1 MTRLIFSAA
10 LVLTLNST
18 ALAENQ
24 FNQRQTAQALAALQA
39 VGASCGSIRR
49 TQTVGTLPNRDTIV
63 AIECDTDARLIVR
76 VPQRG
81 DMTFYA
87 TCQQY
92 EQANPGENCF
102 P

>member
-1 MTRLIFSAA
+1 MTRLLLAIA
-10 LVLTLNST
+10 LVLAINAT
-18 ALAENQ
+18 AHAQNQ
-24 FNQRQTAQALAALQA
+24 FNQRQTTQAINAVKA
-39 VGASCGSIRR
+39 VGASCEAIRR
-49 TQTVGTLPNRDTIV
+49 TNTVGTLPNRDTIV

-92 EQANPGENCF
+92 EQANPGESCF
-102 P
+102 S